1 MAQPLGTFGSAS
13 RRPPVVPVAPA
24 STPATDA
31 PQQVPA
37 EPSDAAPELELQ
49 VPHTDTTPPVADG
62 ESATTGGNNTGPA
75 AAVEGDAADETASPS
90 TTPADATGEAAI
102 TPPESAATGVEGQNA
117 AADAVQPPE
126 PEDKPEPDAKDE
138 KDEKPGKGTARRGR
152 ANKGDRKPRS
162 RSKSAS
168 ADTERIL
175 VVVCGGQVQHTNPNL
190 VVIDLDEARDPDTD
204 PVALLDL
211 MRQLRD
217 VPYDELRS
225 DTVTAIQSFIE
236 EKILGD

>member
-1 MAQPLGTFGSAS
+1 MCI
-13 RRPPVVPVAPA
+13 RDR
-24 STPATDA
+24 STA
-31 PQQVPA
+31 
-37 EPSDAAPELELQ
+37 
-49 VPHTDTTPPVADG
+49 
-62 ESATTGGNNTGPA
+62 
-75 AAVEGDAADETASPS
+75 
-90 TTPADATGEAAI
+90 
-102 TPPESAATGVEGQNA
+102 
-117 AADAVQPPE
+117 
-126 PEDKPEPDAKDE
+126 
-138 KDEKPGKGTARRGR
+138 
-152 ANKGDRKPRS
+152 
-162 RSKSAS
+162 